1 MKNVMKKL
9 QRACGSSSLLRDER
23 GLSTVEYVIIL
34 VLVAAGA
41 IGLWINFGKT
51 LTGKISGAT
60 TDLSGVTTD
69 KVQPEEGSDT
79 GTGKSD
85 DR

>member
-1 MKNVMKKL
+1 MNNVMKKL
-9 QRACGSSSLLRDER
+9 RRASGSNSLLRDER

-41 IGLWINFGKT
+41 IGLWVEFGKT

-60 TDLSGVTTD
+60 KDLSEVSTD
-69 KVQPEEGSDT
+69 KVKPEEGT
-79 GTGKSD
+79 GTGTND

>member
-9 QRACGSSSLLRDER
+9 RRASGSSSLLRDER

-41 IGLWINFGKT
+41 IGLWVSFGKT
-51 LTGKISGAT
+51 LTGKIKGAT
-60 TDLSGVTTD
+60 DDLETVTTD
-69 KVQPEEGSDT
+69 AVKPEDGASTGS
-79 GTGKSD
+79 G

>member
-1 MKNVMKKL
+1 MKNVINKL
-9 QRACGSSSLLRDER
+9 RRASGSSTLLRDER

-41 IGLWINFGKT
+41 IGLWISFGKT
-51 LTGKISGAT
+51 LTTKIDGAT
-60 TDLSGVTTD
+60 KDLSGV
-69 KVQPEEGSDT
+69 SDDAVKPGDDNGT
-79 GTGKSD
+79 STGKSP